1 MVTHHFD
8 HGPDSSIF
16 HGKRVKSAEAKE
28 SEARASRPR
37 LEDIQQLIRGRI
49 PIDSDVVGVWVY
61 RIHGIHGILF
71 LDILRLFLSYQ
82 LSITIIFGRYDQ
94 GEASLSLVSA
104 ASRG

>member
-49 PIDSDVVGVWVY
+49 PIDSDVLGVL
-61 RIHGIHGILF
+61 GIPYTWYTWYMIFRYTKIVFELP
-71 LDILRLFLSYQ
+71 
-82 LSITIIFGRYDQ
+82 TINNYHFWPI
-94 GEASLSLVSA
+94 
-104 ASRG
+104 

>member
-8 HGPDSSIF
+8 HPIYGPDSSIF

-49 PIDSDVVGVWVY
+49 PIDSDVLGFWVY
-61 RIHGIHGILF
+61 RIHGIHGIHG
-71 LDILRLFLSYQ
+71 I
-82 LSITIIFGRYDQ
+82 
-94 GEASLSLVSA
+94 
-104 ASRG
+104 